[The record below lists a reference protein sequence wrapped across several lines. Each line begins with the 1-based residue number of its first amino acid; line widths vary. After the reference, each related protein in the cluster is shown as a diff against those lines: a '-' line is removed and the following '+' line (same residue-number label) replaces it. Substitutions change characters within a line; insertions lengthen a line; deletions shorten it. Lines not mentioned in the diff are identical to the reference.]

1 MGVHPVGAFLASVR
15 SAKASS
21 AEVRFA
27 SACSAEM
34 RPADARSAGALL
46 ADAGSADAILA
57 DALLSDARSAS
68 ASPMDVRSA
77 EAYPV
82 GALLASTSSA
92 DVRFSES
99 RLSGARAARVAFV
112 RAVPARSGVR
122 TACGCVRARTGREPV
137 SVPFMRGQR
146 SCMRFMVPRRACA
159 AAMPSSLGGCC
170 GIYSGRGLKVPL
182 VPKVPFPPKAPF
194 LSGTSFCRKPLPWKA
209 FSPKRDA
216 PPSSTR
222 RRLRALLRA
231 AQGEEPHMRTP
242 FRCLLLAMRLLRSL
256 ARSLARSLIMRTPCG
271 PPFSPCPPPSLFAL
285 STCPLPRHVLLPLF
299 ARSSSLDRRDG
310 AYLRTF
316 GRQGCHASF
325 RCAPPS
331 PLY

>member
-1 MGVHPVGAFLASVR
+1 M
-15 SAKASS
+15 
-21 AEVRFA
+21 
-27 SACSAEM
+27 
-34 RPADARSAGALL
+34 
-46 ADAGSADAILA
+46 
-57 DALLSDARSAS
+57 
-68 ASPMDVRSA
+68 
-77 EAYPV
+77 

-122 TACGCVRARTGREPV
+122 TACGCVRARTGRGSV
-137 SVPFMRGQR
+137 SAPFMRGQR

-159 AAMPSSLGGCC
+159 AAMPSGLGKRCSIC
-170 GIYSGRGLKVPL
+170 SGRGLKVPL
-182 VPKVPFPPKAPF
+182 VPKAPFPPKVPF

-231 AQGEEPHMRTP
+231 AQGEEPHMRTS

-256 ARSLARSLIMRTPCG
+256 ACPFAHHAHPVRPSFLAM
-271 PPFSPCPPPSLFAL
+271 PSLFAL
-285 STCPLPRHVLLPLF
+285 STCPLPHHVLLPLF

-310 AYLRTF
+310 ACLRTF
-316 GRQGCHASF
+316 GGQGCHASSH
-325 RCAPPS
+325 CAPPPS

>member
-159 AAMPSSLGGCC
+159 AATPSSLGGCC

-182 VPKVPFPPKAPF
+182 VPKAPFPPKAPF

-231 AQGEEPHMRTP
+231 AQGEEPHMRTS
-242 FRCLLLAMRLLRSL
+242 FRCLLLAMRLL
-256 ARSLARSLIMRTPCG
+256 RSLIMRTPCG
-271 PPFSPCPPPSLFAL
+271 PPFSPCPLSLCAL
-285 STCPLPRHVLLPLF
+285 HV
-299 ARSSSLDRRDG
+299 S
-310 AYLRTF
+310 
-316 GRQGCHASF
+316 
-325 RCAPPS
+325 PPS
-331 PLY
+331 PCASPSLRALLISRSARWRVPSDFRKAGLPCILPLRTPLAPLLTFVQ

>member
-1 MGVHPVGAFLASVR
+1 MGAHPVGAFLASVR

-46 ADAGSADAILA
+46 AGAGSVDAILA
-57 DALLSDARSAS
+57 DAFLSDARSAS

-112 RAVPARSGVR
+112 HTVPARSGVR
-122 TACGCVRARTGREPV
+122 TARGCVRARTGREPV

-182 VPKVPFPPKAPF
+182 VPKVPF
-194 LSGTSFCRKPLPWKA
+194 LSGTSFCRKSLPWKA

-231 AQGEEPHMRTP
+231 AQGEEPHMRTS

-256 ARSLARSLIMRTPCG
+256 ARLLAC
-271 PPFSPCPPPSLFAL
+271 PFAHHARPVRPSFLATPPPSLSLRSPRVPSLAMCFSL
-285 STCPLPRHVLLPLF
+285 SSRAPHP
-299 ARSSSLDRRDG
+299 SIG
-310 AYLRTF
+310 AMARTF
-316 GRQGCHASF
+316 GLSEGGVAMHPSTAHL
-325 RCAPPS
+325 S